1 MGTALTLFSDRDGK
15 ENKKQINEEEKK
27 KKKIDGQ
34 APCSIGGYVDL
45 LQQRYPT

>member
-1 MGTALTLFSDRDGK
+1 MGTALTLFSDWDGK
-15 ENKKQINEEEKK
+15 ENKKQINEEEK

>member
-1 MGTALTLFSDRDGK
+1 MCTALTLLSDRDGK
-15 ENKKQINEEEKK
+15 ENKKQINEEEE

-34 APCSIGGYVDL
+34 APCSVGGYVDL